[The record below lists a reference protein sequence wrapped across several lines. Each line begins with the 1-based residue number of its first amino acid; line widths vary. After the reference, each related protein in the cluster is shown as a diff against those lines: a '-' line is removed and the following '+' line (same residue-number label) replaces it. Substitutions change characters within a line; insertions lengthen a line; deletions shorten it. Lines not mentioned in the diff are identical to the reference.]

1 MTTILPVGSLDWA
14 TILAMINV
22 LIFGS
27 IFAVQVVLFRRMK
40 IARLLRV
47 LIMVISIYW
56 AALYAFVAI
65 VPEGYIDPFLFGQVF
80 VRPAFTFTGA
90 VILACALYRLKS
102 K

>member
-1 MTTILPVGSLDWA
+1 MTTIYPGGLDWA
-14 TILAMINV
+14 TILAMVNV

-27 IFAVQVVLFRRMK
+27 IFVVQIVLFRRMK

-47 LIMVISIYW
+47 LIMAISIYW
-56 AALYAFVAI
+56 AALYAFVAM
-65 VPEGYIDPFLFGQVF
+65 VPEGFVDPFLFGQVF

-90 VILACALYRLKS
+90 VFLACALYRLKS